1 MDIETSY
8 APFLLLYGLLRF
20 QYQLLLYP
28 TVPDVIQS
36 TNSNCLQP
44 ADICYW
50 CSERYQ
56 VKWDTINIHILNKT
70 VFCMVTITNKTTLQD
85 KDLKKGKKKGK
96 EKVEETV
103 KNPSIIEQV
112 LRSAPIPR
120 TEHL

>member
-1 MDIETSY
+1 
-8 APFLLLYGLLRF
+8 
-20 QYQLLLYP
+20 
-28 TVPDVIQS
+28 
-36 TNSNCLQP
+36 
-44 ADICYW
+44 
-50 CSERYQ
+50 
-56 VKWDTINIHILNKT
+56 
-70 VFCMVTITNKTTLQD
+70 MVTITNKTTLQD